1 MKFIV
6 NSAVLQKQLSV
17 LSGVI
22 INNPVVPILENF
34 LFVIEKGKLTA
45 SASDLQIT
53 MTTEL
58 NVETNDSGSIA
69 VPAKILLDTLKSLP
83 EQPITFTFDE
93 STQSIEL
100 TSYKGRYKLTGE
112 RAEDF
117 PKIPE
122 PSGNLKVGTTSEVLA
137 NAIGN
142 TLFAV
147 GTDELRPAM
156 TGIYLK
162 LDKEKTTFVATD
174 GNRLIRYER
183 QDVSA
188 DQTTSMIIPKKAMAL
203 LKSSLPAEPC
213 TVDTQF
219 SSSNA
224 FFNFNNIRLSCR
236 LIDENYPD
244 YENAIP
250 LNNEFELTIDRAEM
264 LTSLKRLDIY
274 ANKTTHQVRLKLQ
287 KSALQIFAEDLDFS
301 NEAQEQLVADYD
313 GNEMEIGFN
322 AKFLIEILSNLDV
335 SEVVFSFST
344 PNRAAIIVPK
354 DKTQDED
361 LLMLIMPVMLNTY
374 A

>member
-6 NSAVLQKQLSV
+6 NSTVLQKQLSA

-58 NVETNDSGSIA
+58 NIETNDSGSIA
-69 VPAKILLDTLKSLP
+69 VPAKILLETLKTLP
-83 EQPITFTFDE
+83 EQPITFNIDTD
-93 STQSIEL
+93 SQSIEL

-122 PSGNLKVGTTSEVLA
+122 PNGNIKINTTSELLA
-137 NAIGN
+137 EAISN

-147 GTDELRPAM
+147 GNDELRPAM
-156 TGIYLK
+156 TGVYLK
-162 LDKEKTTFVATD
+162 LDKEKATFVATD

-183 QDVSA
+183 QDITA
-188 DQTTSMIIPKKAMAL
+188 DQATSMILPKKAMSL
-203 LKSSLPAEPC
+203 LKSSLPGEGC
-213 TVDTQF
+213 EVDMQF

-224 FFNFNNIRLSCR
+224 FFGFNNVRLSCR

-250 LNNEFELTIDRAEM
+250 LNNENVMVIDRSEM
-264 LTSLKRLDIY
+264 LSSLKRLDIY
-274 ANKTTHQVRLKLQ
+274 SNKTTHQIRLKLQ
-287 KSALQIFAEDLDFS
+287 SNTLQIFAEDLDFS
-301 NEAQEQLVADYD
+301 NEGQEQLMCEFAGDD
-313 GNEMEIGFN
+313 MEIGFN
-322 AKFLIEILSNLDV
+322 AKFLIEILSN
-335 SEVVFSFST
+335 SESKEIEMKFST
-344 PNRAAIIVPK
+344 PNRAGIILPK
-354 DKTQDED
+354 EKSPEEEI
-361 LLMLIMPVMLNTY
+361 LMLIMPVMLNSY